1 VQGERVGSGRSR
13 AAFYGIV
20 RARTER
26 EPVGGSRRGS
36 KELIAGY
43 VIVSAESL
51 EEASRRAMEYIAAV
65 QAGEVDVREVEE

>member
-20 RARTER
+20 PGHALSASPSAEV
-26 EPVGGSRRGS
+26 VGDPRN
-36 KELIAGY
+36 ADY